1 MRAQRILVS
10 VAAVMAASGCGGR
23 TRASQASPSPG
34 AAALIQDIDSAP
46 SPGAPGSFAAE
57 VAAVDV
63 ANQRITLRNP
73 SASGAGVSAGEKT
86 VPVAQVAQSALAKLQ
101 PGDQVVVACDDGAGN
116 LVTSGAG
123 WSAGATASAAASRG
137 ASPSAATRR
146 RAYGP
151 AGSDL
156 GIGATDGSS
165 LFNCPRIVSLMRVAK
180 ARS

>member
-23 TRASQASPSPG
+23 GRASQASPSPG

-123 WSAGATASAAASRG
+123 WSAAASRG

>member
-10 VAAVMAASGCGGR
+10 VAAVIVAAGCGGR

-63 ANQRITLRNP
+63 ANQRMTLRNP

-123 WSAGATASAAASRG
+123 WSAGPAASPA
-137 ASPSAATRR
+137 ASPGAATRR
-146 RAYGP
+146 RDYGP

-165 LFNCPRIVSLMRVAK
+165 LFNCPRVVSLMRMAK